1 MNKKPVDFFTKEAA
15 QLYDQKNSKLFPIS
29 DCVHFLM
36 GLILKDIPARSR
48 ILCVGAGTG
57 AEILSLSRSFP
68 EWRFLALDP
77 SLAMLDLCRERVEAA
92 GVADRCE
99 FVHGYVQD
107 LPDEAV
113 FDAVLSVFV
122 AHFVARDQR
131 SGFYRHM
138 TNRLRKDGYLIDVEI
153 SFDLDSAEFPSM
165 LKNWEA
171 LQTLMGATPDSL
183 ASLPKQLKEILTVL
197 PPTETEALIRESGLG
212 CPVRFFQSLMIHGW
226 YGKKTQIPGCGQ
238 TEVT

>member
-15 QLYDQKNSKLFPIS
+15 QLYDEKNSKLRPIS
-29 DCVHFLM
+29 ECVHFLM

-68 EWRFLALDP
+68 EWSFVALDP
-77 SLAMLDLCRERVEAA
+77 SLAMLDLCRERIEAA

-107 LPDEAV
+107 VPAEAS
-113 FDAVLSVFV
+113 FDAVLSLFV
-122 AHFVARDQR
+122 AHFVARGQR
-131 SGFYRHM
+131 SSFYRQM
-138 TNRLRKDGYLIDVEI
+138 TSRLREDGYLVNVEI
-153 SFDLDSAEFPSM
+153 SFDLESAEFPSM
-165 LKNWEA
+165 LKNWGA
-171 LQTLMGATPDSL
+171 VQTLMGATPDSL
-183 ASLPKQLKEILTVL
+183 ASLPKQLKEVLTVL
-197 PPTETEALIRESGLG
+197 PPTETEALIRESGIA

-226 YGKKTQIPGCGQ
+226 YGKKTQIQGG
-238 TEVT
+238 